1 MRHRVNRLIAACVFA
16 FVVVAQIAHAQVRA
30 VQSISM
36 TVEDMDRSID
46 FYTRV
51 LDFRKTSDNEVAG
64 EQFERLYGVFGV
76 RCRVVT
82 LQLGDESIELIEFL
96 APRGGRLIPRDSRA
110 NDRWFQHI
118 AIVVTDMDR
127 AYARL
132 REHKVRHASSG
143 PQELPS
149 WTHNAGGIKAFYFR
163 DPDDHTLELIYFP
176 AAKGDSKWQGK
187 RELFAGIDH
196 TAIVVSNTEDALKFY
211 RDTLGMTVAGT
222 SENYGIEQARQN
234 NVEGAHLRITGL
246 RAKSGPGVE
255 FLEYLAP
262 RDGRPYPIDA
272 KKHDLFAWHTTLFTA
287 DVAGL
292 IADVKAKGY
301 TIVTRGATD
310 KHVIVRDAD
319 GHLLEFRGE

>member
-149 WTHNAGGIKAFYFR
+149 WNHNAGGI
-163 DPDDHTLELIYFP
+163 
-176 AAKGDSKWQGK
+176 
-187 RELFAGIDH
+187 
-196 TAIVVSNTEDALKFY
+196 
-211 RDTLGMTVAGT
+211 
-222 SENYGIEQARQN
+222 
-234 NVEGAHLRITGL
+234 
-246 RAKSGPGVE
+246 
-255 FLEYLAP
+255 
-262 RDGRPYPIDA
+262 
-272 KKHDLFAWHTTLFTA
+272 
-287 DVAGL
+287 
-292 IADVKAKGY
+292 
-301 TIVTRGATD
+301 
-310 KHVIVRDAD
+310 
-319 GHLLEFRGE
+319 